1 MLQSM
6 IRVIEVREP
15 VLISFDDV
23 SIDII
28 RPTFQY
34 VGMCITASFMFI
46 LRIFLNTFIWLTGS
60 VAVAFLYYKSIGPL
74 FSSSDNLLEP
84 QSYDKAEE
92 EGRVISSVISLSI
105 SSNPPT
111 LYELEKVTFTLSH
124 IKVSWN
130 SSDYILLLWN
140 IQRNECCFFFGCVTL
155 IVCEFLSLNLQI
167 QNQIKR
173 VKWLQLIFL

>member
-23 SIDII
+23 SMNII
-28 RPTFQY
+28 RPHISVCGNVYNT
-34 VGMCITASFMFI
+34 SFMYFI
-46 LRIFLNTFIWLTGS
+46 FKNFLNTFIWLTGS

-92 EGRVISSVISLSI
+92 EEESS
-105 SSNPPT
+105 
-111 LYELEKVTFTLSH
+111 
-124 IKVSWN
+124 
-130 SSDYILLLWN
+130 
-140 IQRNECCFFFGCVTL
+140 
-155 IVCEFLSLNLQI
+155 LQ
-167 QNQIKR
+167 
-173 VKWLQLIFL
+173 